1 MNLQIGLMNDE
12 AKLVFL
18 GTWMALFVEFY
29 GRKFTQPIKDDI
41 GDKTVFMFMALPEDG
56 EIKKKNI
63 KMYKLFMAAS
73 LLIVYIYNRRVH
85 H

>member
-12 AKLVFL
+12 AKLVSL
-18 GTWMALFVEFY
+18 GTWMALFVVFT

-41 GDKTVFMFMALPEDG
+41 GDKSVSMFMALPED
-56 EIKKKNI
+56 EKSKKK

-73 LLIVYIYNRRVH
+73 LLIVYIYI
-85 H
+85 